1 MSKTVDDLTK
11 GETGIIK
18 NYTSTGEIAKRLKEM
33 GIVSGTPIELKGKAP
48 LGYPLEVRIQ
58 GFNLALRKDEAQA
71 IELE

>member
-18 NYTSTGEIAKRLKEM
+18 NYTSKSEIAKRLREM

-48 LGYPLEVRIQ
+48 LGYPIEVRIQ
-58 GFNLALRKDEAQA
+58 GFNLALRKDEARA

>member
-1 MSKTVDDLTK
+1 MSKTVDDLKK

-18 NYTSTGEIAKRLKEM
+18 KYTSQSDIAKRLKEM

-48 LGYPLEVRIQ
+48 LGYPLEIRVQ